1 VLVNFGA
8 DLPLTPAPEPLLA
21 PPRDMQWHL
30 LWSSEHPRYG
40 GGGIAPLHTD
50 EDWRLPGHAT
60 VVLAPVCT
68 DYAEHSSPC
77 QGALPTPSTVCK
89 G

>member
-1 VLVNFGA
+1 VNFGA

-21 PPRDMQWHL
+21 PPLHMKWHL

-40 GGGIAPLHTD
+40 GSGIAPLYTD
-50 EDWRLPGHAT
+50 ENWQLPGHAA
-60 VVLAPVCT
+60 VVLSPECT
-68 DYAEHSSPC
+68 DNAEPSSPC
-77 QGALPTPSTVCK
+77 QGAFSAPFTACK